1 MDKIGKD
8 TSLEPTRDVGSTAG
22 YSNISAIYDT
32 NQTAQAAHK
41 YLKDSLLINQLTE
54 RVYKLLL
61 EDLRHQGERESNY
74 APGRWL

>member
-1 MDKIGKD
+1 MDKIGKE

-32 NQTAQAAHK
+32 NKTAQTAHK
-41 YLKDSLLINQLTE
+41 YLNDSLLINQLTE

-61 EDLRHQGERESNY
+61 EDLRYQRERQSNY
-74 APGRWL
+74 APRRWL